1 MLGELSTNPLGF
13 FFWLIALV
21 VAITI
26 HEFAHALAAERLGD
40 PTPRL
45 MGRLTLNPLAHLD
58 PLGTIMLLIARFG
71 WGKPVQF
78 DPFNLRYPRRDSA
91 IISLAG
97 PASNILLAIT
107 CSVLLNIFFNLRLPL
122 LNNSFIGLFVYLFIG
137 LLNPLIVLNVVLAV
151 FNLIPIHPLDGF
163 KIVGGI
169 LPEEY
174 AHQWAELEGYG
185 MIFLILL
192 ILPLGGGASPIS
204 QIISPVI
211 NVLLRILLPIA
222 QII

>member
-1 MLGELSTNPLGF
+1 MIGELTSNPVGF
-13 FFWLIALV
+13 LFWVISLII
-21 VAITI
+21 AITI
-26 HEFAHALAAERLGD
+26 HEFSHAFAAERLGD

-78 DPFNLRYPRRDSA
+78 DPFNLRNPRRDSA

-97 PASNILLAIT
+97 PASNVTLALICSLL
-107 CSVLLNIFFNLRLPL
+107 FRFLPL
-122 LNNSFIGLFVYLFIG
+122 DYWIIG
-137 LLNPLIVLNVVLAV
+137 LLGNLIILNVVLAV
-151 FNLIPIHPLDGF
+151 FNLVPIHPLDGF

-174 AHQWAELEGYG
+174 ARQWAELERYG
-185 MIFLILL
+185 MIFLILF

-204 QIISPVI
+204 QLISPVI
-211 NVLLRILLPIA
+211 NLLLGILLPAARFI
-222 QII
+222 

>member
-1 MLGELSTNPLGF
+1 MIGELTSNPLGF
-13 FFWLIALV
+13 LFWVMSLV
-21 VAITI
+21 IAITI
-26 HEFAHALAAERLGD
+26 HEFAHAWAAERLGD

-78 DPFNLRYPRRDSA
+78 DPFNLRHPRRDSA

-97 PASNILLAIT
+97 PASNVTLALICSLL
-107 CSVLLNIFFNLRLPL
+107 LRFLPL
-122 LNNSFIGLFVYLFIG
+122 DNWIIG
-137 LLNPLIVLNVVLAV
+137 LLDNLIIMNVVLAV
-151 FNLIPIHPLDGF
+151 FNLVPIHPLDGF

-174 AHQWAELEGYG
+174 ARQWAELEGYG
-185 MIFLILL
+185 MIFLIIL

-204 QIISPVI
+204 QLISPVI
-211 NVLLRILLPIA
+211 NVLLSIFLPSMRYI
-222 QII
+222 